1 MDGVVLLIVFLVLVF
16 AALWIVDL
24 VMGGVVLGLSK
35 LISAPFRAAGRARE
49 KTKMEG
55 YVNGLEFHTTAS
67 VDRLHKVLA
76 DHINAGEFHPAN
88 KVIPEKD
95 EPGRFIV
102 GIAWHEQT
110 ELQFEGGG
118 SAKGSGLPIVVAEVT
133 YRAGGR
139 GSTGVIRLT
148 RFPSETGWA
157 EEAVMENVYPWLLTP
172 ILDLDPTAEVLKREK
187 AAGRV

>member
-1 MDGVVLLIVFLVLVF
+1 MDGVVLLIVFVVLAF

-24 VMGGVVLGLSK
+24 VMGGVVVGLSK

-49 KTKMEG
+49 KTKMDS
-55 YVNGLEFHTTAS
+55 YANGLEFHTSTPAN
-67 VDRLHKVLA
+67 RLHTALA
-76 DHINAGEFHPAN
+76 NHINAGEFHPAN

-95 EPGRFIV
+95 EPGRFVI

-110 ELQFEGGG
+110 EFEFEGGKR
-118 SAKGSGLPIVVAEVT
+118 AKGSGLPIVVAEVT

-139 GSTGVIRLT
+139 GSTGVIRLI

-157 EEAVMENVYPWLLTP
+157 EEAVMDNVYPWLLTP
-172 ILDLDPTAEVLKREK
+172 ILDLDPAAHVLKREK
-187 AAGRV
+187 AAGRI